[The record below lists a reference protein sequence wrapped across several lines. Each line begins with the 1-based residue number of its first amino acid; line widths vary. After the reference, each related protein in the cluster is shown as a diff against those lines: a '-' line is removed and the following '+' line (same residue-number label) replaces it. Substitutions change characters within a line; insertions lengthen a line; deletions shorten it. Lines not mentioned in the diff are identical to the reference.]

1 MKKLMIIIALTAF
14 TLTACNKKQSSGTT
28 MEALPIDVARPM
40 VQNVTLTKD
49 YPGYLEAEST
59 VDLVGRVNGVLQA
72 KNFALGSRVKQG
84 QVLFVIEPTLYENA
98 VKQAEAELKTGSGQS
113 GLCCQQLSAYERGYK
128 KRCGE
133 SHTIFAG

>member
-1 MKKLMIIIALTAF
+1 MIIIALTAF

-59 VDLVGRVNGVLQA
+59 VDWWEGSMEYCRQRTLLRV
-72 KNFALGSRVKQG
+72 
-84 QVLFVIEPTLYENA
+84 
-98 VKQAEAELKTGSGQS
+98 
-113 GLCCQQLSAYERGYK
+113 RG
-128 KRCGE
+128 
-133 SHTIFAG
+133 

>member
-59 VDLVGRVNGVLQA
+59 VDWWE
-72 KNFALGSRVKQG
+72 G
-84 QVLFVIEPTLYENA
+84 QWSIA
-98 VKQAEAELKTGSGQS
+98 GKELCSG
-113 GLCCQQLSAYERGYK
+113 
-128 KRCGE
+128 
-133 SHTIFAG
+133 FAGKAGAGVVCD

>member
-49 YPGYLEAEST
+49 YPGYLEA
-59 VDLVGRVNGVLQA
+59 
-72 KNFALGSRVKQG
+72 
-84 QVLFVIEPTLYENA
+84 
-98 VKQAEAELKTGSGQS
+98 
-113 GLCCQQLSAYERGYK
+113 
-128 KRCGE
+128 
-133 SHTIFAG
+133 

>member
-59 VDLVGRVNGVLQA
+59 VDLVGRVNGVLA
-72 KNFALGSRVKQG
+72 GK
-84 QVLFVIEPTLYENA
+84 
-98 VKQAEAELKTGSGQS
+98 ELCSG
-113 GLCCQQLSAYERGYK
+113 
-128 KRCGE
+128 
-133 SHTIFAG
+133 FAGKAGAGVVCD

>member
-59 VDLVGRVNGVLQA
+59 VDLVGRSLCSGMPQ
-72 KNFALGSRVKQG
+72 R
-84 QVLFVIEPTLYENA
+84 ENTTA
-98 VKQAEAELKTGSGQS
+98 RKYL
-113 GLCCQQLSAYERGYK
+113 QQLHMQDGW
-128 KRCGE
+128 
-133 SHTIFAG
+133 

>member
-49 YPGYLEAEST
+49 YPGYLEEYCRQRT
-59 VDLVGRVNGVLQA
+59 LLRV
-72 KNFALGSRVKQG
+72 
-84 QVLFVIEPTLYENA
+84 
-98 VKQAEAELKTGSGQS
+98 
-113 GLCCQQLSAYERGYK
+113 RG
-128 KRCGE
+128 
-133 SHTIFAG
+133 